1 MTLCQMFFD
10 GLLLYCFF
18 PSFGSDNTYIVTEIV
33 CHFEDEVV
41 EEEEEDGVVDIEEEE
56 DFVED
61 VVEVVEVGEFT
72 HTCEDDIVC
81 KCTCGKI
88 PFFNAPIYFQNKEKI
103 GKIDEIFGSLLDNGF
118 SVTLSD
124 GIKSASFK
132 LGQKL
137 FIDPAKL
144 MPIERFLPGNTHGG
158 RGRGGRGRGADRGRG
173 GRGDRGG
180 FRGGRGGSSGDKGGR
195 GRSGFG
201 NDRGGRGGFGND
213 RGGRGGFG
221 HDRGG
226 YGRSGND
233 RGGRG
238 GFGGDRHG
246 GNRGFFLR

>member
-1 MTLCQMFFD
+1 MKQQCQRQK
-10 GLLLYCFF
+10 
-18 PSFGSDNTYIVTEIV
+18 SFSCLKV

-41 EEEEEDGVVDIEEEE
+41 VVVEEEEEDEVVDIEEEE

-61 VVEVVEVGEFT
+61 VVEVVIKVGEFT
-72 HTCEDDIVC
+72 HTCENDIVC

-124 GIKSASFK
+124 GVKSASFK

-137 FIDPAKL
+137 YIDPAKL
-144 MPIERFLPGNTHGG
+144 MPIERFLPGNTHRG

-180 FRGGRGGSSGDKGGR
+180 ESLRNMFSLTLSPRLLFVSYSY
-195 GRSGFG
+195 S
-201 NDRGGRGGFGND
+201 
-213 RGGRGGFG
+213 
-221 HDRGG
+221 
-226 YGRSGND
+226 
-233 RGGRG
+233 
-238 GFGGDRHG
+238 
-246 GNRGFFLR
+246 FFLLLVINMTFRL

>member
-1 MTLCQMFFD
+1 M
-10 GLLLYCFF
+10 
-18 PSFGSDNTYIVTEIV
+18 SFRGRGGGGGGGGRGGRGGGHRGGGGFRGGRGGGGERFHDYGPPQ
-33 CHFEDEVV
+33 EV
-41 EEEEEDGVVDIEEEE
+41 I
-56 DFVED
+56 
-61 VVEVVEVGEFT
+61 EVGEFT
-72 HTCEDDIVC
+72 HTCENDIVC

-124 GIKSASFK
+124 GVKSASFK

-137 FIDPAKL
+137 YIDPAKL
-144 MPIERFLPGNTHGG
+144 MPIERFLPGNTHRG

-180 FRGGRGGSSGDKGGR
+180 FRGGRGGSNGDRGGR
-195 GRSGFG
+195 GRGGFR
-201 NDRGGRGGFGND
+201 NDQGGRGGFGND

-233 RGGRG
+233 RGGGFKRSFDSGSG
-238 GFGGDRHG
+238 GQQSKRIKFD
-246 GNRGFFLR
+246 